1 MHANIKMLV
10 ATQRSKTNANKVHA
24 FSMLIRDNIVAN
36 SMSLNAFL
44 DNFLKILCCFYVSY
58 FISFLKNII

>member
-44 DNFLKILCCFYVSY
+44 DNF
-58 FISFLKNII
+58 